1 MSAVGSVSAMP
12 AVSSKEEKHPVK
24 AGRPLPG
31 SSTFVRDRVDI
42 SIAQN
47 QKLLNGQYLTFYMGN
62 LSYRANDSNLK
73 KGIEKRFPITVDQVV
88 VACSTDGRSRG
99 FAFVTVRWANMLSN
113 IRRSKLN
120 KSSRRSATSSPAPL
134 SSGDLLSSS
143 WLAVNAAGEEL
154 EEKFGLDVPS
164 PSF

>member
-31 SSTFVRDRVDI
+31 SSTFVRDRVET
-42 SIAQN
+42 SSAQN

-73 KGIEKRFPITVDQVV
+73 KVIESRFPITVDQVV
-88 VACSTDGRSRG
+88 VASSPDGRSRG
-99 FAFVTVRWANMLSN
+99 CAFVTVRWSECVKKDPSLKAEQIVKKFCDKLTGAPIFGRPAFIELARSQ
-113 IRRSKLN
+113 RR
-120 KSSRRSATSSPAPL
+120 
-134 SSGDLLSSS
+134 G
-143 WLAVNAAGEEL
+143 
-154 EEKFGLDVPS
+154 
-164 PSF
+164 